1 MTQEI
6 LTGIV
11 IDERVELSV
20 RDVCHAC
27 GSSAEWVVELV
38 HEGVLDA
45 KGDGTEEWRFSGA
58 TLSRA
63 IRARRLQ
70 RELDLS
76 LHGVALVLGL
86 MDEIESLRRQLERL
100 SAANKS

>member
-1 MTQEI
+1 MNQET

-27 GSSAEWVVELV
+27 GSSLEWVVELV

-45 KGDGTEEWRFSGA
+45 EGEGADEWRFSGT

-76 LHGVALVLGL
+76 LHGVALVLAL
-86 MDEIESLRRQLERL
+86 MDEIETLRRRL
-100 SAANKS
+100 RSP

>member
-1 MTQEI
+1 MSQEI

-27 GSSAEWVVELV
+27 GSSVEWVVELV
-38 HEGVLDA
+38 HEGVLPA
-45 KGDGTEEWRFSGA
+45 KGDHTEEWRFSGA

-70 RELDLS
+70 QELDLN

-86 MDEIESLRRQLERL
+86 MDEIESLRRQLRGGP
-100 SAANKS
+100 

>member
-1 MTQEI
+1 MKQEI

-11 IDERVELSV
+11 VDERVELSV

-27 GSSAEWVVELV
+27 GSSAEWVIELV
-38 HEGVLDA
+38 REGVLEAEGDA
-45 KGDGTEEWRFSGA
+45 SGEWRFSGA

-70 RELDLS
+70 HELDLN
-76 LHGVALVLGL
+76 LHGVALVLEL
-86 MDEIESLRRQLERL
+86 TDEIERLRRQLRGG
-100 SAANKS
+100 S